1 VTPPKRRPRGTGG
14 LSYRAS
20 DGMWI
25 GRVDFGWTP
34 QGTRDRRT
42 VSSRKKTEAARRLRE
57 LLRQR
62 DAGETAEGGHARATV
77 RSWAGEW
84 LPMHAAKVRPST
96 YTTDSGAVRK
106 WIVPTLGHR
115 RLADLTPADMRALR
129 TAILGAGRS
138 TTTALHAHKLLVK
151 MLKDAIV
158 EGLTVPPRVLL
169 APPPTKAANDRTS
182 IPVDQALAILQV
194 ALARPDAPRWVAAI
208 LQGMRQGETL
218 GLTWPCVDLDTAT
231 VDVSWQLQRLPGDH
245 ATPDGWE
252 ARHLIG
258 KMWLT
263 RPKTSAGQR
272 IIPLVPWMHAAL
284 ASARDVWAPNPWG
297 LVWVNDKGQPIRAE
311 ADRAAWHAIQAEAG
325 VAHPSG
331 RPWHLHECRHTT
343 ATMLL
348 QLGVDRAV
356 IEAILGQAVLV
367 ESYLH
372 VGQAE
377 ARRALEAVADRLNLP
392 QIDGPPAPA

>member
-1 VTPPKRRPRGTGG
+1 
-14 LSYRAS
+14 
-20 DGMWI
+20 MWI

-42 VSSRKKTEAARRLRE
+42 VSSRKTTEAQRKLRD
-57 LLRQR
+57 LLLLKGK
-62 DAGETAEGGHARATV
+62 GENPATGTARATV
-77 RSWAGEW
+77 KVWAEQW
-84 LPMHAAKVRPST
+84 LPMHAAKVRPTT
-96 YTTDSGAVRK
+96 YATDAGAVHK
-106 WIVPTLGHR
+106 WIVPTIGHR

-129 TAILGAGRS
+129 QAVLGAGRS
-138 TTTALHAHKLLVK
+138 TTTALHAHKILVK

-169 APPPTKAANDRTS
+169 APPPAKAANDRTS
-182 IPVDQALAILQV
+182 IPVDQALAVLRV

-218 GLTWPCVDLDTAT
+218 GLTWPCVDLQAAT
-231 VDVSWQLQRLPGDH
+231 VDVSWQLQRLAKGH

-252 ARHLIG
+252 ARHLTG
-258 KMWLT
+258 SMWLT

-284 ASARDVWAPNPWG
+284 TTARDVWAPNPCG
-297 LVWVNDKGQPIRAE
+297 LVWVNAKGEPIKAE
-311 ADRAAWHAIQAEAG
+311 ADRATWHEIQREAG

-377 ARRALEAVADRLNLP
+377 ARKALEAVADRLALNLP
-392 QIDGPPAPA
+392 QIEG